1 MNLIASKST
10 PTKRTV
16 IEVRDM
22 RHGGAL
28 MNAPNFLDGLTASAY
43 TALRDAVGEAH
54 AQDQALFRC
63 AQCGE
68 PLYITGRGPDRDGR
82 TAFFSHRGKGKAECP
97 WRHGGTVSSQGAVQF
112 NGLQEGDEH
121 RWLKQMLVDVLSCD
135 PNVTDIE
142 VEKRQHHGG
151 TQRQPDVSAVYRGQ
165 RIAFEIQLARFPLMT
180 KIERAKADAARGVHL
195 VWVTSPNNEANLR
208 SQAFSDLYLN
218 AGGRIF
224 AIDERCLSRSQETSK
239 VEMLELA
246 LEPVV
251 MPPYAIFNRWRER
264 SVGMDVIMMP
274 EKQRHAE
281 GRRCY
286 NRELNAQVTTKAA
299 GEVKAIR
306 NAVRGEKDLRTVEP
320 AWRTLAALVGGQD
333 LWRTRSD
340 GVPSILRLCQCI
352 ESLAAA
358 RDEAAVAAA
367 QHTVAR
373 STLALLR
380 SQDGIHWLSL
390 IEFMAEDIPQFA
402 AAIESRARS
411 TMNALRAK
419 TKLSY
424 PRHKYHRNM
433 LSAMHPWLAFRL
445 LAKAPSKKS
454 FSGQAQLRMH

>member
-1 MNLIASKST
+1 MNLITSKST

-28 MNAPNFLDGLTASAY
+28 VNAPNFLDGLTASAY

-54 AQDQALFRC
+54 AQEQALFRC

-68 PLYITGRGPDRDGR
+68 PLYLTGKGADRDGR
-82 TAFFSHRGKGKAECP
+82 TAFFGHRGKGKAECP
-97 WRHGGTVSSQGAVQF
+97 WRHGGKLRSQGAVQF
-112 NGLQEGDEH
+112 GGMQEGDEH

-135 PNVTDIE
+135 PDVTDIE
-142 VEKRQHHGG
+142 VEKRQHHDVV
-151 TQRQPDVSAVYRGQ
+151 QRQPDVSAVYQGQ

-195 VWVTSPNNEANLR
+195 VWVTSPTNEHNLR

-224 AIDERCLSRSQETSK
+224 AIDENCVARSREASR

-251 MPPYAIFNRWRER
+251 MSPYAIFNRWRKR
-264 SVGMDVIMMP
+264 SVGMDVIMMA
-274 EKQRHAE
+274 ECQRHAE

-286 NRELNAQVTTKAA
+286 DRELNAQVNARAA
-299 GEVKAIR
+299 GEVKAILS
-306 NAVRGEKDLRTVEP
+306 AVRGAKDLRTVEP

-340 GVPSILRLCQCI
+340 GVPSVLRLCQCI

-367 QHTVAR
+367 QQAAAR
-373 STLALLR
+373 TTLELLR
-380 SQDGIHWLSL
+380 SHDGIHWLSL
-390 IEFMAEDIPQFA
+390 IEFMAEDIPRFA
-402 AAIESRARS
+402 AAIEPTARS
-411 TMNALRAK
+411 TMNALRAE
-419 TKLSY
+419 TKRAY
-424 PRHKYHRNM
+424 PRHKYHRHM
-433 LSAMHPWLAFRL
+433 LAVLHPWLAYRL
-445 LAKAPSKKS
+445 LAKAPSKNS
-454 FSGQAQLRMH
+454 FSGQTQLRMQ

>member
-1 MNLIASKST
+1 MNLISPKST
-10 PTKRTV
+10 SISRTV

-28 MNAPNFLDGLTASAY
+28 VNAPNFLDGLTASAY

-54 AQDQALFRC
+54 AQDQTLFRC

-68 PLYITGRGPDRDGR
+68 PLYITGRGADRDGR
-82 TAFFSHRGKGKAECP
+82 TAFFGHRRKGKAECS
-97 WRHGGTVSSQGAVQF
+97 WRQGGKVRSQGAVQF
-112 NGLQEGDEH
+112 GGMQEGEEH

-135 PNVTDIE
+135 PSVTDIE
-142 VEKRQHHGG
+142 VEKRQHHDGV
-151 TQRQPDVSAVYRGQ
+151 QRQPDVTAVYQGQ

-180 KIERAKADAARGVHL
+180 KIERAEADAARGVHL
-195 VWVTSPNNEANLR
+195 VWVTSPTNEANLR

-224 AIDERCLSRSQETSK
+224 AIDERCLARTRETSR

-251 MPPYAIFNRWRER
+251 MPPYAIFNRWSKR

-286 NRELNAQVTTKAA
+286 NRELNAQVNAKAA

-306 NAVRGEKDLRTVEP
+306 TAVRGAKDLRTVEP
-320 AWRTLAALVGGQD
+320 AWRTLMALVGGQD

-340 GVPSILRLCQCI
+340 GVSSILRLCHCI

-358 RDEAAVAAA
+358 KDEAAATAA
-367 QHTVAR
+367 QQAVAR
-373 STLALLR
+373 STLALLL
-380 SQDGIHWLSL
+380 SDDGIHWVSL
-390 IEFMAEDIPQFA
+390 IEFMAEDIPRFA
-402 AAIESRARS
+402 AAIEPVARS
-411 TMNALRAK
+411 TINALRAK
-419 TKLSY
+419 TKRAY
-424 PRHKYHRNM
+424 PRHKYHRHM
-433 LSAMHPWLAFRL
+433 LSALHPWLAYRL
-445 LAKAPSKKS
+445 LAKAPSRKS
-454 FSGQAQLRMH
+454 SSGRVQLRMQ